1 MTNELHLIFKIVE
14 QVVQQQIAEMQAT
27 WQDPTDAWGDDSA
40 QLNIS
45 PLQHPAIAEEVKPEE
60 GPEEEEIVSA
70 EAEGGYPLEN
80 KISFS
85 SVDYTY
91 QQQGMSAE
99 EEDEFP
105 GPTESAPLPPPPPP
119 IAAPVVES
127 SPVPAAGG
135 QTNRII
141 GYCRAVTPRR
151 MRS

>member
-1 MTNELHLIFKIVE
+1 LPKWRQRGKIRRTPG
-14 QVVQQQIAEMQAT
+14 I
-27 WQDPTDAWGDDSA
+27 PTDAWGDDSA

-60 GPEEEEIVSA
+60 EPEEEEEEIVSA
-70 EAEGGYPLEN
+70 EAEGGYPMEN
-80 KISFS
+80 QISFS
-85 SVDYTY
+85 SFDYTY

-105 GPTESAPLPPPPPP
+105 GPTESAPLPPPPSPF
-119 IAAPVVES
+119 AAPVVES